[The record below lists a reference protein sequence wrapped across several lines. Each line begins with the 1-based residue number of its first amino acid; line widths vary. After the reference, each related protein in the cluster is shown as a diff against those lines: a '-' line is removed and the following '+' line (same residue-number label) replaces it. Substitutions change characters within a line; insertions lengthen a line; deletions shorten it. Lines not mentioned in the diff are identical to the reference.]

1 MCNLLK
7 NIQQTTFLVIR
18 SPAFFSKPKHSSLWA
33 GMESN
38 ALIGVAHKCAVAHKK
53 KSWWPYVGHKFFVC
67 NSGPQKW
74 MSVWDANLMQIPGGG
89 TLFSV
94 QIPPQTNTEG
104 VCEDGWRQKILVSF
118 IHQKKNVSTCVH
130 QKFCAHLCLP
140 FFLCSSRTKKNIKK
154 IELLALSWLAHFWAI
169 FAPPKAKVAL
179 PSSHPSS
186 CCKNN
191 K

>member
-89 TLFSV
+89 GHYFRYKFPPRQTLRVFAK
-94 QIPPQTNTEG
+94 TD
-104 VCEDGWRQKILVSF
+104 EDKKILVSF

-154 IELLALSWLAHFWAI
+154 IELLAKMAHFWAI